1 MYLMAGRHGTYSI
14 AIHLAGEELVCS
26 VAQTPRWS
34 LLYAEEGR
42 LCTGIAN

>member
-1 MYLMAGRHGTYSI
+1 MGLIQAF

-42 LCTGIAN
+42 LCAGIAN